1 MLGLYERF
9 LYWVISKKNFVQEV
23 HVLENDLPSIEYLFI
38 TRMQIGYRV
47 YEYDDQALAYLQP
60 ILFQMRNNF
69 ASSQISTSI
78 PLNKRAGDYLF
89 RYCR

>member
-1 MLGLYERF
+1 
-9 LYWVISKKNFVQEV
+9 VQEV